1 MTEFPV
7 QLTDQQI
14 KDFPVVWRELP
25 WGFVKFHRQQIEHN
39 HDQTVE
45 RLAER
50 GGLALQEMAAAVSGN
65 DLLVVFDMDD
75 MEAIVIIER
84 ALSDWRM
91 VAALL

>member
-50 GGLALQEMAAAVSGN
+50 GG
-65 DLLVVFDMDD
+65 
-75 MEAIVIIER
+75 
-84 ALSDWRM
+84 
-91 VAALL
+91 